1 MGWKEAQR
9 QGEDMV
15 TFMDNSIVQ
24 PNFNMKRSLQ
34 PNFDIKKEVCIL
46 QTNFWHIKKSL
57 HPTTQF
63 FDILFSECSKH
74 ETAQDHHLLH
84 LQSMKKIWGPRENV
98 INDINWLCKDYVM

>member
-1 MGWKEAQR
+1 
-9 QGEDMV
+9 MV

-46 QTNFWHIKKSL
+46 QTNFLTYLKKLTSYN
-57 HPTTQF
+57 PI

-84 LQSMKKIWGPRENV
+84 LQSMKKI
-98 INDINWLCKDYVM
+98 